1 MAPRLMAGCFSPG
14 TLLLGTLYYWRYSQL
29 VVCHLQP
36 ISLPFHDSCSRSSIL
51 STKIAE
57 PNPAMRCSA
66 APERPPLVSSEIL
79 LGTMEAAREL
89 DIDLDSTLL
98 EHSIDRALLRTPTG
112 YLRHSQATRFLQA
125 VSERFHCDHFGY
137 LVGKHQPP
145 MQLGAL
151 GELMSAAPTLGVA
164 IENGLLYH
172 HSYSEGSQ
180 HDLSI
185 EKGLACVGR
194 WDRRSYPFGSSQM
207 RMLGI
212 VLVFKVLKTLAGTA
226 WRPRMITFTFSEP
239 EKSHQLRGFFG
250 CPVLFDQDIE
260 GIYFPDRDLSTPL
273 ATSNPE
279 VLRLVK
285 AQLDRSSAG
294 TQLDEGI
301 YEQARQ
307 YVRITMATQRCSID
321 GCAQFLNV
329 HPRTLQRELAKHH
342 RNFKQLLLQIR
353 MDTARQYLSDSS
365 LGLGAVAALLGYR
378 NHSAFSRSFKLQHG
392 VAPME
397 WREALKREQA
407 ADERP
412 EDRMNARA

>member
-1 MAPRLMAGCFSPG
+1 M
-14 TLLLGTLYYWRYSQL
+14 RYSTA
-29 VVCHLQP
+29 
-36 ISLPFHDSCSRSSIL
+36 I
-51 STKIAE
+51 
-57 PNPAMRCSA
+57 
-66 APERPPLVSSEIL
+66 ERPPLVSSEIL
-79 LGTMEAAREL
+79 LGSMEAAREL
-89 DIDLDSTLL
+89 NIDLESTLL
-98 EHSIDRALLRTPTG
+98 EHSIDPSLLRTQTG

-125 VSERFHCDHFGY
+125 ISERFHCDHFGY

-185 EKGLACVGR
+185 DKGLACVGR

-212 VLVFKVLKTLAGTA
+212 VLVFKVLKALAGTA
-226 WRPRMITFTFSEP
+226 WRPNMITYTFSEP
-239 EKSHQLRGFFG
+239 EKSHQMWSFFG
-250 CPVLFDQDIE
+250 CPVLFDQNVD

-273 ATSNPE
+273 ASANPK
-279 VLRLVK
+279 VFRLIK
-285 AQLDRSSAG
+285 SQLDQSSPG
-294 TQLDEGI
+294 TQLDEEI

-307 YVRITMATQRCSID
+307 YIRSTMGTQRCSID

-342 RNFKQLLLQIR
+342 RNFKHLLLQIR

-365 LGLGAVAALLGYR
+365 IGLGELAALLGYR
-378 NHSAFSRSFKLQHG
+378 NQSAFSRSFKLQHG
-392 VAPME
+392 LAPME
-397 WREALKREQA
+397 WREAWKYGQA
-407 ADERP
+407 TDEGP
-412 EDRMNARA
+412 GDRMNARAR